1 VALYNAHLVATAM
14 AWDVP
19 LINVRIQVTPSVGLL
34 EDGLHLNVEGHRIY
48 ADVVQSVL
56 DEWFHPPRS

>member
-1 VALYNAHLVATAM
+1 
-14 AWDVP
+14 
-19 LINVRIQVTPSVGLL
+19 LL